1 MINIDYVLNRVL
13 AYIIC
18 GFVGFLFWKWRKK
31 K

>member
-18 GFVGFLFWKWRKK
+18 GFVGFLFWKFRRK
-31 K
+31 